1 MDPWKIYDS
10 ILEEWLPTKWTKWIA
25 GLTSSIAI
33 GGIFLPNFLQKIDIH
48 PTPEQTLLIR
58 LSVPP
63 TICFV
68 GTFIV
73 LLLVVRHC
81 KSLKSTQ
88 SQPKETGEEIQLDE
102 PKVNILKLLFERN
115 ELTMEDI
122 ARVLSFQHQTAKYHL
137 EELKSAKMV
146 DNNWSRN
153 IDQSKFHEFWKIM
166 QPGRKYLHANGII
179 T

>member
-10 ILEEWLPTKWTKWIA
+10 ILEEWLPTKWTRWIA

-58 LSVPP
+58 MSVPP

-73 LLLVVRHC
+73 LLLVVSHC
-81 KSLKSTQ
+81 KSIKLTQ
-88 SQPKETGEEIQLDE
+88 LQTHQQTKPVEDLDPVTE
-102 PKVNILKLLFERN
+102 KILKLLFQEGPECSVSRIATFLSMRIN
-115 ELTMEDI
+115 TVLYHFDLLLENGFIQQSRTHPEMYELTP
-122 ARVLSFQHQTAKYHL
+122 S
-137 EELKSAKMV
+137 
-146 DNNWSRN
+146 
-153 IDQSKFHEFWKIM
+153 
-166 QPGRKYLHANGII
+166 GRKHIVENK
-179 T
+179 TS